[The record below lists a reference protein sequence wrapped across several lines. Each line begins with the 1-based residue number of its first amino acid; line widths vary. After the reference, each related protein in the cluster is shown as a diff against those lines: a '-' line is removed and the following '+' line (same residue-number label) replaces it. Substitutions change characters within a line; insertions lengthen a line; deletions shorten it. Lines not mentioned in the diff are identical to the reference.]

1 MARYESANTIINDT
15 ALEVGLV
22 PASDPFSS
30 QDEAYIQLR
39 GLLTS
44 VGRQLVD
51 MHEWQILTGSY
62 EITTADGDTGD
73 YPLPEDFSHMINQ
86 TGWNQSTN
94 LPIGGPLS
102 PQDWSYLV
110 GRDLASTTIYAS
122 FRLEDGIFRIFPQPP
137 PPDITISFEYAS
149 RNWVTES
156 GAQPQAVTTSS
167 SSVGVKDRPDAGTDV
182 ILYSPL
188 LVVKFLKM
196 SFLSAKG
203 FDSSAAF
210 AEFQQV
216 FNARTGMDT
225 GSPILSA
232 SNRSSGFP
240 YLDGYRNVGDTN
252 FGG

>member
-22 PASDPFSS
+22 SVNDPFAS
-30 QDEAYIQLR
+30 QDEAFIQLR

-51 MHEWQILTGSY
+51 MHEWQVLTGSY

-73 YPLPEDFSHMINQ
+73 YPLPDDFSHMINQ
-86 TGWNQSTN
+86 TGWDQSN
-94 LPIGGPLS
+94 SLPIGGPLS

-137 PPDITISFEYAS
+137 PPDMSISFEYAS
-149 RNWVTES
+149 RYWVQET
-156 GAQPQAVTTSS
+156 GTTP
-167 SSVGVKDRPDAGTDV
+167 VAPGVKDRPTSGTDV

-203 FDSSAAF
+203 FDASAAF
-210 AEFQQV
+210 AEFQQL
-216 FNARTGMDT
+216 FNARTGMDA

-232 SNRSSGFP
+232 SNRASTFP
-240 YLDGYRNVGDTN
+240 YLTPYRNLGDT
-252 FGG
+252 GYGA